1 MKVQVVEI
9 HRLFISTFQDK
20 STETTPGWRGSADV
34 PALERAELLR
44 DAKEWEDRKMKI
56 CKTEHYRKNLSF
68 S

>member
-44 DAKEWEDRKMKI
+44 DAKEREERK
-56 CKTEHYRKNLSF
+56 
-68 S
+68 